1 MKNLKTIKRVKLLGV
16 GFFCAAVSLMAATAQ
31 AFLPQV
37 GVYGPNGA
45 RIAFKRTGPKGSEMI
60 TIREFEPLTRSEEIE
75 EGERVTREIQMPEAA
90 FRELLKLK
98 LESMDQRILT
108 AEQREL
114 LKRYLAKNLPFD
126 ADLQNKLAELT
137 NRLERIE
144 AALKEEGKTDYLVNL
159 KASTESKLQDVREAI
174 ALQSDVIDNLIKEM
188 DGAELKRVLK
198 HEDDKGGIAFNLL
211 HEMVSIKKCGDLSG
225 VQKPGTTCITSQGVV
240 FVRVSKPE
248 AGWRAATANGKAW
261 FNAVKTNVNHA
272 EARAFCERP
281 GFALPTLEDY
291 ESFSAYFEQDSRGY
305 FTDAGRKELHA
316 LFPNMADKWFWSD
329 AFRPG
334 VSDWAHAFNGS
345 SGNYDVRGLGYVYNA
360 VRCVSAPSV
369 DW

>member
-1 MKNLKTIKRVKLLGV
+1 
-16 GFFCAAVSLMAATAQ
+16 
-31 AFLPQV
+31 
-37 GVYGPNGA
+37 
-45 RIAFKRTGPKGSEMI
+45 MI

-75 EGERVTREIQMPEAA
+75 EGERVTRKIQMPETA

-108 AEQREL
+108 PEQREL
-114 LKRYLAKNLPFD
+114 LKGYLAKNLPFD
-126 ADLQNKLAELT
+126 ADLQSELADLT
-137 NRLERIE
+137 NRLRRIE

-225 VQKPGTTCITSQGVV
+225 VQKPGTTCITSKGIV

-248 AGWRAATANGKAW
+248 SGWRAATANGKAW
-261 FNAVKTNVNHA
+261 FDAVKTSVNHH

-281 GFALPTLEDY
+281 GFALPTQEDY
-291 ESFSAYFEQDSRGY
+291 ESFSAYFERDSRGY
-305 FTDAGRKELHA
+305 FTDAGRKDLYA

-329 AFRPG
+329 TLLPG
-334 VSDWAHAFNGS
+334 DSDVAYGFGGY
-345 SGNYDVRGLGYVYNA
+345 SGGFVNVTRGYRYVYLA

-369 DW
+369 ER

>member
-1 MKNLKTIKRVKLLGV
+1 MKLLGV
-16 GFFCAAVSLMAATAQ
+16 GFVCAAVSLMAATAQ

-75 EGERVTREIQMPEAA
+75 EGERVTRKIQMPETA

-108 AEQREL
+108 PEQREL
-114 LKRYLAKNLPFD
+114 LKGYLAKNLPFD
-126 ADLQNKLAELT
+126 ADLQSELADLT
-137 NRLERIE
+137 NRLRRIE
-144 AALKEEGKTDYLVNL
+144 AALKEEGETDYLVNL

-174 ALQSDVIDNLIKEM
+174 AFQSEM

-198 HEDDKGGIAFNLL
+198 HEDDKGGIVFNLL

-248 AGWRAATANGKAW
+248 AGWRAATANGKTW
-261 FNAVKTNVNHA
+261 FDAVKTNLNHA
-272 EARAFCERP
+272 EARAFCKRP
-281 GFALPTLEDY
+281 GFALPTQEDY
-291 ESFSAYFEQDSRGY
+291 ESFRAYFERTSSGY
-305 FTDAGRKELHA
+305 FTGAGREELYA
-316 LFPNMADKWFWSD
+316 LFPNMKDNWFWSD
-329 AFRPG
+329 TEYPVDSGGAYVF
-334 VSDWAHAFNGS
+334 SGS
-345 SGNYDVRGLGYVYNA
+345 LGAIYVDDRSLRYVPFA

-369 DW
+369 DWQAR